1 MAGADCRVPA
11 GGENMVFTTQKI
23 CSMLLDIFLNT
34 TEPVTVAAVLLFIAG
49 EWGLLKKSGIRGW
62 WALVPCAR
70 EYQLA
75 RCAGREPAGRTASIL
90 SFLIIITNVLA
101 YLVREDS
108 ALVFLMV
115 ILLTLNTMLYFYRLQ
130 IFSGLTEVYGARR
143 RWMLLWFL
151 FLTRWIPAM
160 LWGWKKDRQPLWKVE
175 DLDLEMSRIVSAV
188 WEFFRKKRLLQD
200 IHMYIPQGHMVLLLG
215 GSGAG
220 KTTFVNAVNGYEK
233 ADAQVVLNGSD
244 VYRNYK
250 SMQYETGFVPQKELM
265 RNKDTV

>member
-1 MAGADCRVPA
+1 
-11 GGENMVFTTQKI
+11 MVFTTQKL
-23 CSMLLDIFLNT
+23 CNMLLDIFLNT
-34 TEPVTVAAVLLFIAG
+34 TEPLAVAGGLLFIAG

-70 EYQLA
+70 DYQLA

-101 YLVREDS
+101 YLTREDS
-108 ALVFLMV
+108 TLVFLMV
-115 ILLTLNTMLYFYRLQ
+115 ILVTLNTMLYFYRLQ
-130 IFSGLTEVYGARR
+130 IFGGLTEVYGARR
-143 RWMLLWFL
+143 RWMWLWFL

-175 DLDLEMSRIVSAV
+175 DLDLEMSRIVSGESAAVMETGLTVNLKERAV

-215 GSGAG
+215 G
-220 KTTFVNAVNGYEK
+220 
-233 ADAQVVLNGSD
+233 
-244 VYRNYK
+244 
-250 SMQYETGFVPQKELM
+250 
-265 RNKDTV
+265 